1 MAKPRLTAGIYARI
15 SYVRREDGTQER
27 LGVERQ
33 VPPCRELARRKGW
46 AVIEPAYEDNDLS
59 AFSGKRRPGYEQLLA
74 DAKVGRINVIVAWH
88 ADRLTR
94 QPIENEALIEL
105 AERHGIQLA
114 TVTGEHDLATPS
126 GRLHFRMLGSIA
138 RYESEHRAERLRL
151 KFDELARAGRP
162 KGGGYRPF
170 GFQADKLTVN
180 ETEASLLWEAAERVL
195 AGDGLYAITRD
206 WEARGLVTPAGNV
219 WNTTSLRRALLA
231 PRTAGLREHHER
243 VLGPAAWPAIFDEMT
258 RKRLLELF
266 ARDDRK
272 RQGRPRI
279 YLLSGIAT
287 CGQEG
292 CGRPLVGASA
302 GAKRPKYACRKTVG
316 THFGCGRTWIDA
328 PALDSYVAEMVITA
342 ISSPGFADALQ
353 ARLAWDGDT
362 SALTTQREADKR
374 ALAEL
379 TRDRYVRRI
388 IEESEYLIAR
398 RELDARIADAEEVL
412 ARQPQ
417 TRFLVDLP
425 RSEKELRI
433 AWHEH
438 WGLDEKRRVVRMA
451 LRGLV
456 INPPKRS
463 LPRFDPDRVH
473 PDWRV

>member
-1 MAKPRLTAGIYARI
+1 MPKPQLTAGIYARI
-15 SYVRREDGTQER
+15 SYVRREDGTKER

-46 AVIEPAYEDNDLS
+46 TLVEPVYEDNDLS
-59 AFSGKRRPGYEQLLA
+59 AFSGKRRSGYEQLLA
-74 DAKVGRINVIVAWH
+74 DAKAGRINVILAWH

-151 KFDELARAGRP
+151 KFQEQARAGRP
-162 KGGGYRPF
+162 KGGGLRPF
-170 GFQADKLTVN
+170 GFEADKLTVN
-180 ETEASLLWEAAERVL
+180 EPEAALLRQAAGRVL
-195 AGDGLYAITRD
+195 AGEGLYAVLHDWRTR
-206 WEARGLVTPAGNV
+206 GVVTSAGKV
-219 WNTTSLRRALLA
+219 WSSTSLRRALLA
-231 PRTAGLREHHER
+231 PRTAGLREHRGE
-243 VLGPAAWPAIFDEMT
+243 VLGPATWPAILDETT
-258 RKRLLELF
+258 RKRLVELF

-279 YLLSGIAT
+279 YLLSGFAT
-287 CGQEG
+287 CGREG
-292 CGRPLVGASA
+292 CGRPLAGASA
-302 GAKRPKYACRKTVG
+302 GAKRPKYACKRDFG
-316 THFGCGRTWIDA
+316 HFGCGRTWIDA
-328 PALDSYVAEMVITA
+328 PELDRYVTEMVITA
-342 ISSPGFADALQ
+342 LSGPGFVERLK

-362 SALTTQREADKR
+362 SALTAQRDADKR

-388 IEESEYLIAR
+388 IEEPEYLVAR
-398 RELDARIADAEEVL
+398 RELDARIADAEELL

-417 TRFLVDLP
+417 TRFLIDLP
-425 RSEKELRI
+425 RSEKELRE
-433 AWHEH
+433 AWEDR
-438 WGLDEKRRVVRMA
+438 WTLNEQRRVVRMA

-456 INPPKRS
+456 INPPQRS
-463 LPRFDPDRVH
+463 LPRFDPDRVD